1 MIKPMSRRKLFAA
14 VGAVVFLLSSVAV
27 VKMSSAASGTVEFD
41 QPASAATYVSWN
53 SRSTNFNGSA
63 LVSAS
68 HVSYRALLQF
78 ATGIPDGSTVDSA
91 SLTIDAANSG
101 GGVFSVYNVGPF
113 DPTTVTWNNRPA
125 LAGDPLGTTGSPTG
139 TGTQTIPLT
148 GLNVGDVTNLALTY
162 SQPGMIARLFGT
174 PDNPPILDVVYSPPG
189 STTTTV
195 PDDTTTTTGTG
206 SSTTEPPST
215 TTTTAPPTSTTV
227 PSTTTT
233 QPSTGSGHKV
243 LVIMEENHSKSE
255 ALSQMPTLAGY
266 AAHYGQATNYFAIG
280 HPSLPNYVALWSGD
294 TQGINS
300 DCGVGSNCQP
310 SGPTVWGQTI
320 AAGETAKAYQE
331 SMTSNCQTSS
341 GGAYVARHGP
351 WPYFTDATEQAACAA
366 NDVPL
371 GTTSGGNLLNDVQSG
386 NLPVTGEI
394 TPNLDNDA
402 HDGSL
407 AQADTW
413 LQGWLPVIMA
423 GPDYQSGNLTI
434 VVTFDEDD
442 SSQGNNVPLVVID
455 PRLSN
460 VQVTGTFNHYS
471 LTRWLDDNAGVSP
484 LRNAASAPDL
494 RAAFGL

>member
-1 MIKPMSRRKLFAA
+1 MSHRKLFAA

-27 VKMSSAASGTVEFD
+27 VEISSAASGTVEFD
-41 QPASAATYVSWN
+41 QPVSAATYVSWN
-53 SRSTNFNGSA
+53 SSSTNFDGST
-63 LVSAS
+63 LISAS
-68 HVSYRALLQF
+68 HISYRALLQF

-91 SLTIDAANSG
+91 TLTIDAANAG
-101 GGVFSVYNVGPF
+101 GGVFSVYNVGQF
-113 DPTTVTWNNRPA
+113 DPTTVTWNTRPA
-125 LAGDPLGTTGSPTG
+125 LAGGPLGTTGSPTG

-162 SQPGMIARLFGT
+162 SQPGMIARLFGA

-189 STTTTV
+189 STTTTG
-195 PDDTTTTTGTG
+195 PADTTTTTGAG

-215 TTTTAPPTSTTV
+215 TTTTTAPPTSTTM
-227 PSTTTT
+227 PPTTTT
-233 QPSTGSGHKV
+233 QPSTGTGHKV
-243 LVIMEENHSKSE
+243 LVIMEENHSESE

-266 AAHYGQATNYFAIG
+266 AAQYGQATNYFAIS
-280 HPSLPNYVALWSGD
+280 HPSLPNYVAIWSGD
-294 TQGINS
+294 TQGISS
-300 DCGVGSNCQP
+300 DCGVGPGCQP

-331 SMTSNCQTSS
+331 SMTSNCQTSG

-351 WPYFTDATEQAACAA
+351 WPYFTDATEQADCAA

-371 GTTSGGNLLNDVQSG
+371 GTTTGGNLLTDVQSG

-402 HDGSL
+402 HDGTL
-407 AQADTW
+407 AQADSW
-413 LQGWLPVIMA
+413 LQGWLPIIMA
-423 GPDYQSGNLTI
+423 GPDYQSGDLTI

-471 LTRWLDDNAGVSP
+471 LTRWLEDNAGVSL